1 MPFVRLADRI
11 PTVREGYWLS
21 VSKRGL
27 ITISF
32 PADSPLSKVKHVIT
46 HVGTDTDEGLLLLMP
61 SHNGE
66 GRVVMTNNSKKGW
79 NVRYTVLPGCATN
92 ERVKARLPHQKHPDG
107 ILLEMPWRNKQLPT
121 PDYSQHNINP
131 VAISHSVDKAVLMH
145 NIMEQPKPVKKAAP
159 ALDPDYDPVKG
170 TTKTKYIDD
179 NGEYNPTEIV
189 IKPLKKPPPPRQ
201 AHQPPSV
208 VPKPQHSEAAQ
219 FSLRRIPP
227 R

>member
-21 VSKRGL
+21 ISKRGL

-46 HVGTDTDEGLLLLMP
+46 HVGTGTDEGFLLLIP

-79 NVRYTVLPGCATN
+79 NVRYTILPGCTTK

-107 ILLEMPWRNKQLPT
+107 ILLEMPWRNKQLPP
-121 PDYSQHNINP
+121 PDYSKHNIN
-131 VAISHSVDKAVLMH
+131 VALSHTADVSVLMQNR
-145 NIMEQPKPVKKAAP
+145 NIMEQPKTPV
-159 ALDPDYDPVKG
+159 V
-170 TTKTKYIDD
+170 TKTKYIDD

-189 IKPLKKPPPPRQ
+189 ITPAKMSPKPKQ
-201 AHQPPSV
+201 NYQPPSV

-219 FSLRRIPP
+219 FSLRRVPP